1 MDFNKLL
8 EVRRSIRD
16 YEDKPV
22 STELIKDIIKDSIKA
37 PNGRNL
43 QGWRFIIVN
52 SKAFINRITEASKK
66 LILEDLDKNPNS
78 PYKMI
83 EPAIRNGSFSPF
95 YNAPALILIVGAADI
110 RTLPIDC
117 GILTAYFMLAAS
129 SRGLGTCFAFQGTMI
144 EDKEIRKDLMI
155 PEDNR
160 IFGSIIIGYPKAI
173 PPMPERNAPVILKII
188 S

>member
-8 EVRRSIRD
+8 EVRRAIRD
-16 YEDKPV
+16 YEDKAV
-22 STELIKDIIKDSIKA
+22 STDLIKEIIKDSIKA

-43 QGWRFIIVN
+43 QAWRFVIIN
-52 SKAFINRITEASKK
+52 SKVFINRITEVQKK

-83 EPAIRNGSFSPF
+83 ESTVRSEAFSPF
-95 YNAPALILIVGAADI
+95 YNAPALILIVGAKDI
-110 RTLPIDC
+110 RTLPADC
-117 GILTAYFMLAAS
+117 GILTAYFMLSAAN
-129 SRGLGTCFAFQGTMI
+129 RGLGTCFAFQGTLI
-144 EDKEIRKDLMI
+144 EDKTIRNELGI
-155 PEDNR
+155 PEDYR

-173 PPMPERNAPVILKII
+173 PPMPERNEPVILKII

>member
-1 MDFNKLL
+1 MDFFKLL
-8 EVRRSIRD
+8 EVRRAIRD
-16 YEDKPV
+16 YEDKEV
-22 STELIKDIIKDSIKA
+22 STELIKEIIKDSIKS

-43 QGWRFIIVN
+43 QAWRFVIVN
-52 SKAFINRITEASKK
+52 SRKFIKKITDSCLKS
-66 LILEDLDKNPNS
+66 ILEDLDKNPDS

-83 EPAIRNGSFSPF
+83 ESRVRSGDFSPF
-95 YNAPALILIVGAADI
+95 YNAPALVLIVGATNI

-117 GILTAYFMLAAS
+117 GILTGYFMLSAA

-144 EDKEIRKDLMI
+144 EDKAIRRELGI
-155 PEDNR
+155 PEDNK

-173 PPMPERNAPVILKII
+173 PPMPERNEPVILKII